1 MGKTKYDIFNPPGG
15 LLIWIVIVL
24 ELLTFGIALLVMQ
37 NFELAEPKIFAE
49 SRQHLSSRLGTLNTV
64 ILLTS
69 GLFVVLSLN
78 NYKILKHSTARIQLN
93 FSVILGLVF
102 LIVKFTEYQLK
113 LSSGITLSTNTFFT
127 FYFLITGFHAVHV
140 ALGIL
145 IFVIFIQKIKSQKL
159 KPEDF
164 EAGAAFWHMCDL
176 IWLII
181 FPIIYLKWNQL

>member
-1 MGKTKYDIFNPPGG
+1 M
-15 LLIWIVIVL
+15 
-24 ELLTFGIALLVMQ
+24 
-37 NFELAEPKIFAE
+37 
-49 SRQHLSSRLGTLNTV
+49 
-64 ILLTS
+64 
-69 GLFVVLSLN
+69 
-78 NYKILKHSTARIQLN
+78 
-93 FSVILGLVF
+93 GLVF

-181 FPIIYLKWNQL
+181 FPFIYLK

>member
-1 MGKTKYDIFNPPGG
+1 MEKVKYDIFNPPGG

-37 NFELAEPKIFAE
+37 NFELAEPQIFAE

-181 FPIIYLKWNQL
+181 FPFIYLK

>member
-1 MGKTKYDIFNPPGG
+1 MEKVKYDIFNPPGG

-37 NFELAEPKIFAE
+37 NFELAETRIFAE

-93 FSVILGLVF
+93 FSVLLGLVF
-102 LIVKFTEYQLK
+102 LIIKFTEYQLK

-181 FPIIYLKWNQL
+181 FPFIYLK